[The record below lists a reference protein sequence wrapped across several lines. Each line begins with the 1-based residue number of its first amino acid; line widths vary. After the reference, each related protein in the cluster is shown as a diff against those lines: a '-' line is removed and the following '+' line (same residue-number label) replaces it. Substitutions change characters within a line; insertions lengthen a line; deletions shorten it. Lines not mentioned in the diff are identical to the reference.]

1 MLMKSAG
8 ESTLAS
14 FFLGL
19 SFFHQTG
26 DFLSLSKEAL
36 KYLGVFYLFFFFF
49 KLFMYSV
56 SMNCLLFKTLR
67 CY

>member
-8 ESTLAS
+8 ESTLAA

-36 KYLGVFYLFFFFF
+36 KYLGVFYLFIYFF

>member
-36 KYLGVFYLFFFFF
+36 KYLGVFYLFIYFF

>member
-36 KYLGVFYLFFFFF
+36 KYLGVFYFFFYLKIFF
-49 KLFMYSV
+49 FSLNYS
-56 SMNCLLFKTLR
+56 CIQ
-67 CY
+67 YP